1 MSNLV
6 QIGVDYCGGLGPIVR
21 IIKKGFMPLVQIAIP
36 IILIVY
42 GVIDLGKAVIA
53 SDEKE
58 IKAAQSRL
66 IKRCIYAAAVFLVVF
81 FVTIV
86 MNLVA
91 AAKDDSNSIDT
102 TSWQK
107 CWNSIQ

>member
-42 GVIDLGKAVIA
+42 GV

-107 CWNSIQ
+107 CWNSI